1 MMDICVSTIECLQKD
16 EYFYYCMYMYVAG
29 LDIGVQISVSVCVCT
44 SICQQFMS

>member
-16 EYFYYCMYMYVAG
+16 ECFYYCMYVAG
-29 LDIGVQISVSVCVCT
+29 LDIVVQISVSVCVCM